1 MMGNDQPNKTPHRRV
16 PCRRVRS
23 LPPHTAPT
31 LRPRHPPYYNILHI
45 AFIAQILIILLTVL
59 PSISTVDAVR
69 RTTRSI
75 DNTTYNRTYTTTDL
89 LPLTYS
95 HTTPTWVTLGSAVS
109 VRLQPIPI
117 NVALVLT
124 LRPAASAHLGLS
136 NISVAFAESTFS
148 LRFNATAALG
158 FVPGTHYILE
168 VRDINGNAHAVTSPN
183 RLRVEGTLSVYGV
196 PPSGTA
202 PYGTTLSLH
211 VILHDADSV
220 VLRHVNHT
228 VSVWLRDAAPSPAT
242 TVFSAHTRPH
252 NVASLRV
259 PATASLGSTTWYRV
273 SVSGGSGAYVHAFA
287 DFALTTTAT
296 LSFTSVPA
304 NVYLQYPFTVTVD
317 TNTPALSSGLV
328 LSMKA
333 SVPGL
338 STSVATWQS
347 SRVDGSKFV
356 FDNILIPLSVLP
368 STCVYAC
375 ALIFQ
380 TASGAA
386 VASIAYTSRL
396 SDPDIARVDVL
407 PEINDAAN
415 PFYAQVF
422 KLSVTLSTSLA
433 SPAGSVDGVYG
444 WLVRISISSEPEAK
458 LSLTSGHTVA
468 PTSGVATFSNMAI
481 TVGAGSNWVPSG
493 GLYFTAELIRGAN
506 TPPRPEY
513 NTSLSTRSPVLT
525 CTPGSLNQCSQQ
537 ITKLIIDTTRFTSR
551 SFPTG
556 VAFVVPVLHV
566 RQSDN
571 VVLSSVVLDNVYLV
585 SKPAMS
591 MSVPLVRTS
600 NGTAEVRVTVHGAYQ
615 GLVLCVATKNI
626 IVQQTACTD
635 AIDILDTLTYT
646 HSTSPPYLLFNDI
659 VFTYIGAGYSY
670 RAGNDELY
678 VVSHVDNCTAA
689 AASQS
694 QIAGVTVVSA
704 LSENTGVGGGAKA
717 TLRFTTPWT
726 AYFCFRRG
734 DRYDVLQPALEFF
747 SKAVRSFGATPR
759 SGTSLVVGVD
769 VDVVVEGYG
778 FGATDTAFFTDSALD
793 CAISTPAGMSD
804 IVTSFRNFDASSTK
818 FSVVFWRAAQNMFL
832 CYRHTGSV
840 WSKSTVTISVLV
852 NPSNVFTSPTVTF
865 AQQNA
870 YLLLTG
876 AGLHPTNG
884 TARIVNTSTLC
895 SSTAE
900 PLPGT
905 PLSLPL
911 IADSPQQLRYP
922 FNMPNNVK
930 FKVCYILAASR
941 AVWTEVGTVQ
951 IHRGNAHFQD
961 PLPNVADGR
970 TSLSVGAAVRD
981 SASMQTLTGLSD
993 GLGVSL
999 SVATAGSHGTTF
1011 YRNTVVPSGG
1021 VVAFGVPLT
1030 QRVGLYDAS
1039 TMRPADVGYIFTVS
1053 ANVSS
1058 VDAATHS
1065 VDASGLTQAVL
1076 TTHSTVVFVAT
1087 STEWVVSLLP
1097 ATTPVASRAS
1107 AARVTGTPCTVTL
1120 LARTTDDSGGSS
1132 GSSGAA
1138 LVLNVSAAVDP
1149 LTGMARVPF
1158 AVHTLGTL
1166 NVTVTTNLTSVLDS
1180 SVLVS
1185 TASTLEI
1192 VQTPPTSVIVGIPV
1206 LLQARLNPAPS
1217 HAVELTLEL
1226 RDALRAWTFTS
1237 PSLLVV
1243 PSGGV
1248 VLVNATLL
1256 GDAQSVTLA
1265 PHAATLALRVSRNTT
1280 LRVDERVFRVTVS
1293 DPSPQITRFLLPSRT
1308 FDRTRFNMTCV
1319 IADYWS
1325 NPVPLVNS

>member
-1 MMGNDQPNKTPHRRV
+1 MHYSTTPFRRNK
-16 PCRRVRS
+16 
-23 LPPHTAPT
+23 
-31 LRPRHPPYYNILHI
+31 HPPPKRSTTCLSQYALSHHAKAI
-45 AFIAQILIILLTVL
+45 ILITWLLLIAWVSPVASL
-59 PSISTVDAVR
+59 GKRPW
-69 RTTRSI
+69 
-75 DNTTYNRTYTTTDL
+75 NNRTYTTTDL

-95 HTTPTWVTLGSAVS
+95 HATPTWVTLGSAVS

-1158 AVHTLGTL
+1158 AVQTLGTL

-1185 TASTLEI
+1185 TTSTLDI
-1192 VQTPPTSVIVGIPV
+1192 VQTPPT
-1206 LLQARLNPAPS
+1206 
-1217 HAVELTLEL
+1217 
-1226 RDALRAWTFTS
+1226 
-1237 PSLLVV
+1237 
-1243 PSGGV
+1243 
-1248 VLVNATLL
+1248 
-1256 GDAQSVTLA
+1256 
-1265 PHAATLALRVSRNTT
+1265 
-1280 LRVDERVFRVTVS
+1280 
-1293 DPSPQITRFLLPSRT
+1293 
-1308 FDRTRFNMTCV
+1308 
-1319 IADYWS
+1319 
-1325 NPVPLVNS
+1325 

>member
-95 HTTPTWVTLGSAVS
+95 HATPTWVTLGSAVS

-304 NVYLQYPFTVTVD
+304 NVYLQYPFSVYVSFPMPTSVLLRARVSGSATDIATWTSNTYASGRIEFRGIAVAAAALPYICGLMCTLYFTAAATGSAAYTLGVRFSDPTISDVDVAPVMTGADPFYMQTFSVVVTVMD
-317 TNTPALSSGLV
+317 QFGEV
-328 LSMKA
+328 L
-333 SVPGL
+333 PTL
-338 STSVATWQS
+338 
-347 SRVDGSKFV
+347 DGS
-356 FDNILIPLSVLP
+356 
-368 STCVYAC
+368 
-375 ALIFQ
+375 
-380 TASGAA
+380 
-386 VASIAYTSRL
+386 
-396 SDPDIARVDVL
+396 
-407 PEINDAAN
+407 
-415 PFYAQVF
+415 
-422 KLSVTLSTSLA
+422 
-433 SPAGSVDGVYG
+433 YG
-444 WLVRISISSEPEAK
+444 WNVLLKLQVESSTK
-458 LSLTSGHTVA
+458 LIITSTA
-468 PTSGVATFSNMAI
+468 IATMSKGVATFSNMAI

-778 FGATDTAFFTDSALD
+778 FGATDTAFFTASALSCTD
-793 CAISTPAGMSD
+793 TGAAPGSSQ
-804 IVTSFRNFDASSTK
+804 VTSFSSITTHSTK
-818 FSVVFWRAAQNMFL
+818 FSTTFWLPVPHLYL
-832 CYRHTGSV
+832 CYRHDSLTHWTKVLSNY
-840 WSKSTVTISVLV
+840 TIGP
-852 NPSNVFTSPTVTF
+852 NPSTVFTSPTVTF

-870 YLLLTG
+870 ELVFQGSILD
-876 AGLHPTNG
+876 AVQD
-884 TARIVNTSTLC
+884 TARLVASSETC
-895 SSTAE
+895 SLATE

-1308 FDRTRFNMTCV
+1308 FDR
-1319 IADYWS
+1319 
-1325 NPVPLVNS
+1325 